1 MTSSIL
7 NDIMTATASNVQM
20 LSHDDGLENSL
31 RVSTIVANV
40 TAILLERQSRKV
52 QGRRHRKRR
61 SRRTRH
67 FQVRKR
73 RSVEDIHNELGPL
86 YFRRAYRMKYST
98 FKALADEL
106 RPHILHA
113 CGKKGGPRRFVP
125 NGPICPDVRL
135 ACAIRW
141 FSGASSYDLMT
152 TYGIGHSDTLRS
164 YWFVVDAI
172 NSHPNFKIEYPTDH
186 DAQRQIAR
194 GFQNVSSAGF
204 NCCAGAIDGILIWIH
219 KPSKKDCM
227 DVGCSDGKFMCTR
240 KKGLD

>member
-1 MTSSIL
+1 MA
-7 NDIMTATASNVQM
+7 ATASNVQM
-20 LSHDDGLENSL
+20 LSHNDSLENSF
-31 RVSTIVANV
+31 RVSSIVANV
-40 TAILLERQSRKV
+40 TAVLLECQSRKV
-52 QGRRHRKRR
+52 QGRRHRMRR

-113 CGKKGGPRRFVP
+113 CGKKEGPRRFVP

-152 TYGIGHSDTLRS
+152 TYGIGQSDTL
-164 YWFVVDAI
+164 
-172 NSHPNFKIEYPTDH
+172 
-186 DAQRQIAR
+186 
-194 GFQNVSSAGF
+194 
-204 NCCAGAIDGILIWIH
+204 
-219 KPSKKDCM
+219 
-227 DVGCSDGKFMCTR
+227 
-240 KKGLD
+240 